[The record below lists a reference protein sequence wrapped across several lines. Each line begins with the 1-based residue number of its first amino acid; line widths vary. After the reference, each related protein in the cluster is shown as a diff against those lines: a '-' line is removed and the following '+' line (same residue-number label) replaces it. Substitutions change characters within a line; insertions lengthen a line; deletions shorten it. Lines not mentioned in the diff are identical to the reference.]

1 MNKNG
6 HLFITKSVTVEL
18 LAKYRF
24 WIKLGSIAP
33 DLLFH
38 TYLRGHTWDT
48 TFDRNSI
55 HMERLWE
62 HGHMNRWSCFKLGY
76 LLHYVEDYFT
86 YPHSKD
92 FPGMLLAHVIYERD
106 LTAYLQCEKTSF
118 DCINGMDMHSAS
130 IDMLFMYLQV
140 LHDDYLR
147 QKKGLET
154 DTKYIMKA
162 ANAFVQCFIGAF
174 ERKEQEKQKLPQ
186 PVMIPQL
193 QTIEGMIGVVGSQ
206 IEQAANYMYVN
217 R

>member
-6 HLFITKSVTVEL
+6 HIFITKSVTVEL
-18 LAKYRF
+18 LPKYKF

-38 TYLRGHTWDT
+38 TYLRGHTWET

-86 YPHSKD
+86 YPHSKA

-118 DCINGMDMHSAS
+118 DCINGMDMRSAS
-130 IDMLFMYLQV
+130 VDMLFMYLQV

-174 ERKEQEKQKLPQ
+174 ERKEQEKQRLPQ